1 MPYGILCSN
10 GFHNISLYN
19 LEFYVMYYTQN
30 FLQTLNSELYTMYIL
45 IILCVLPNNHIKI
58 DVFML

>member
-1 MPYGILCSN
+1 
-10 GFHNISLYN
+10 
-19 LEFYVMYYTQN
+19 MYHTQN

-45 IILCVLPNNHIKI
+45 TILYILPNNHIKI